1 MVNETHRK
9 KQFPQ
14 VLNGLTTSRVHVLSS
29 LSWRD
34 LEGLRG
40 PLRTSVPGNGRHKTI
55 LSSPKDPT
63 KGSLRQ
69 LLYSF
74 QRRKINPLYLTGIK
88 RLATTTISNVYNL

>member
-14 VLNGLTTSRVHVLSS
+14 VLNGLTASRVHVLSS

-63 KGSLRQ
+63 KRSLRQ

-88 RLATTTISNVYNL
+88 RLAITTISNVYNL